1 MEELVKRGYAK
12 QGQIQYGEDR
22 PSMRPY
28 LTAPNKLMAVDDDS
42 DITFTLKRNF
52 EQRGF
57 SIDVYNDPIEAL
69 ANFKLNYYDLLL
81 LDVKMPKMN
90 GFIFVSIICLYGLH
104 TTIHV
109 LTIRTPYLVFVFPGI
124 IDR

>member
-1 MEELVKRGYAK
+1 
-12 QGQIQYGEDR
+12 
-22 PSMRPY
+22 MRPY
-28 LTAPNKLMAVDDDS
+28 LRAPNKLMAVDDDS

-90 GFIFVSIICLYGLH
+90 GFIFVSIICLHGLH